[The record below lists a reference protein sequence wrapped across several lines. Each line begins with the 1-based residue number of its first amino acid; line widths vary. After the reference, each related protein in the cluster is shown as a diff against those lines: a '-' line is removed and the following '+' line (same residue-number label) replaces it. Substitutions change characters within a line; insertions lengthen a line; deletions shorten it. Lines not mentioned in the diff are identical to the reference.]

1 MSFREIL
8 LNIFLADTRGIT
20 SLNLNYHPF
29 VRKYSTLRYHFQ
41 TNSIHRIP
49 LFYGGGN
56 TLILKYLA
64 LFLKIKII
72 FTR

>member
-8 LNIFLADTRGIT
+8 LNIFLADTRGRT
-20 SLNLNYHPF
+20 SLNLDYHPF

-41 TNSIHRIP
+41 TNSIHMKP
-49 LFYGGGN
+49 LFMGGGN
-56 TLILKYLA
+56 TLILNA
-64 LFLKIKII
+64 LFQMKKFT